1 MVDLAISNALIIN
14 EGKQQIGTVYIDN
27 KTITR
32 IEYGATTAKVEARRV
47 IDGTGKW
54 IIPGVIDDHVHFREP
69 GLCHKGDIESES
81 QAAVAGGVTSFME
94 MPNTVPQTTRLELL
108 EQKFALAAE
117 HSVANYSFYIGA
129 TANNVDQIAK
139 VPVHRV
145 CGVKLFMGSS
155 TGNMLVDDGNALEQ
169 IFKAAP
175 TLIAAHCEDEALIR
189 RNAEQCRAQYGE
201 TPPFSVHATIR
212 DAEVC
217 YRSSAKAVELAKQH
231 GARLHL
237 MHISTARELSL
248 LNNTQNSANKM
259 ITGEACIAH
268 LWLNDTQYAQLGWRM
283 KCNPS
288 VKSEADRMALINGL
302 NNNTIDLIGTD
313 HAPHLRK
320 EKDRNYFE
328 SASGIPTIQHSL
340 VAMLE
345 LSKRGMFGPEL
356 VVQKMCHA
364 PADIFRIDRRGYI
377 REGYYAD
384 LALIDPKR
392 PQTVDCESLRYKC
405 KWSVLEGE
413 TFGASVDTTVVNG
426 RVVYENGKI
435 DSTVKGS
442 ALAFNA
448 R

>member
-1 MVDLAISNALIIN
+1 MVELVITNVLIIN

-27 KTITR
+27 EFITR
-32 IEYGATTAKVEARRV
+32 IEYGATNAQIEARRV
-47 IDGTGKW
+47 IDGSGKW
-54 IIPGVIDDHVHFREP
+54 LIPGVIDDHVHFREP
-69 GLCHKGDIESES
+69 GLCHKGNIESES
-81 QAAVAGGVTSFME
+81 KAAVAGGVTSFME
-94 MPNTVPQTTRLELL
+94 MPNTVPQTTTLELL
-108 EQKFALAAE
+108 DQKFALAAE
-117 HSVANYSFYIGA
+117 HSMANYSFYIGA
-129 TANNVDQIAK
+129 TAHNADQIAK
-139 VPVHRV
+139 IPTHRV

-155 TGNMLVDDGNALEQ
+155 TGNMLVDDSSALEQ

-175 TLIAAHCEDEALIR
+175 TLIAAHCEDETLIR

-201 TPPFSVHATIR
+201 TPPFSVHASIR

-217 YRSSAKAVELAKQH
+217 YRSSDRAVKLAKQH

-237 MHISTARELSL
+237 LHISTARELSL
-248 LNNTQNSANKM
+248 LSSTQQSANKQ
-259 ITGEACIAH
+259 ITGEACLAH
-268 LWLNDTQYAQLGWRM
+268 LWLNDMQYAQQGWRM

-288 VKSEADRMALINGL
+288 IKSEADRMALINGL
-302 NNNTIDLIGTD
+302 KNNTIDLIGTD
-313 HAPHLRK
+313 HAPHLPE

-345 LSKRGMFGPEL
+345 LSKRGMFGPDL

-377 REGYYAD
+377 RVGYYAD
-384 LALIDPKR
+384 LVLIDPNC
-392 PQTVDCESLRYKC
+392 PQTVNREQLRYKC

-426 RVVYENGKI
+426 RVVYEKGQI
-435 DSTVKGS
+435 DCSVKGS
-442 ALAFNA
+442 ALTFNA